1 MGVFSLPL
9 TKYEACLERKKV
21 NHSRAREAIYRIF
34 LDFENTFMSVSIL
47 HTKLDKYY
55 PKKVSINTIY
65 RHLNLF
71 VSCDLVLLVQDDN
84 KKAYYILVDSDAPVF
99 NICPK
104 CQAIGVEEVTEVQQK
119 MLCEMVK
126 PSKHHKAPF
135 VVLHKIC
142 ERCM

>member
-1 MGVFSLPL
+1 MSLD
-9 TKYEACLERKKV
+9 KYELCLEKKKV

-34 LDFENTFMSVSIL
+34 LDFENTFMSVLML
-47 HTKLDKYY
+47 HKKLDEYY
-55 PKKVSINTIY
+55 PKKVSINTVY

-71 VSCDLVLLVQDDN
+71 VSCDLVLLLQDDN

-104 CQAIGVEEVTEVQQK
+104 CQAIGVEEVTAQQQK
-119 MLCEMVK
+119 MLCQMLK
-126 PSKHHKAPF
+126 PTNHHKATF

>member
-1 MGVFSLPL
+1 MSLI
-9 TKYEACLERKKV
+9 KYEACLEKKKV

-34 LDFENTFMSVSIL
+34 LDFKNTFMSVSNL
-47 HTKLDKYY
+47 HKKLDESY
-55 PKKVSINTIY
+55 PKKVSVNTIY

-84 KKAYYILVDSDAPVF
+84 KKAYYILVNSDAPVF

-104 CQAIGVEEVTEVQQK
+104 CQAIGVEIVTEEQQK
-119 MLCEMVK
+119 MLCELVK
-126 PSKHHKAPF
+126 PSKRNKAPF

-142 ERCM
+142 KGCA

>member
-1 MGVFSLPL
+1 MSLA
-9 TKYEACLERKKV
+9 KYEECLKSKKV

-34 LDFENTFMSVSIL
+34 LDFENTFLSVLTI
-47 HTKLDKYY
+47 HKKLDEYY
-55 PKKVSINTIY
+55 PKKVSVNTVY

-71 VSCDLVLLVQDDN
+71 VACDLVLLVQDDN
-84 KKAYYILVDSDAPVF
+84 KKAYYISVNSDAPVF

-104 CQAIGVEEVTEVQQK
+104 CQAVGVEEVTQTQQK

-126 PSKHHKAPF
+126 PTKHQKAPF

-142 ERCM
+142 DRCK